1 MALPENPSLN
11 LTKETDIRL
20 NKINILKENGINP
33 YAPKYDVTCT
43 LLEAREK
50 EIGANVRIAGR
61 MTFRRTFG
69 KFMFIQLSDVYA
81 KIQVSLSVNEID
93 LEDFKFFKTY
103 VDIGDYVGIEGEL
116 YVTQTGEITV
126 KTTNFSLLSKAMLP
140 LPEKF
145 HGLTDIEA
153 RYRQRYLDLISNE
166 ETRKVLVGRSKLVS
180 FIRSYL
186 ENNGFIEVE
195 TPILQGAVCGAS
207 AKPFFTK
214 HNALDKMC
222 NLRIAPEVYLKQ
234 VVAGGIPR
242 VFEVAKCFRNEGMD
256 ASHLQEFTQVEWYAS
271 YWNFEDNIKFFS
283 NFIRDLTKHMLGEAK
298 IKIGE
303 NTYNLTNDFKRVN
316 YTETINNILGF
327 NVLDYDTPND
337 LKAKVNS
344 LNIFD
349 KDEIDALKTCGAII
363 DYIYKRKIR
372 PEIVEP
378 TILYNYPA
386 CLVPLARRSDENPKT
401 IEMFQF
407 LINGEELCKAY
418 SELVDPVI
426 QRQTLEEQAKAKA
439 MGDDEAM
446 DVDEDF
452 LLAMEHG
459 MPPMSGLGM
468 GIDRLLVMLYEQP
481 SIRDVVLFP
490 LMK

>member
-33 YAPKYDVTCT
+33 YAPKFEVTCT
-43 LLEAREK
+43 LQEAREM
-50 EIGANVRIAGR
+50 EMGSNVRIAGR

-69 KFMFIQLSDVYA
+69 KFMFIQVSDVYS

-116 YVTQTGEITV
+116 YTTQTGEITI
-126 KTTNFSLLSKAMLP
+126 KTLNFSLLSKAMLP

-153 RYRQRYLDLISNE
+153 RYRQRYLDLITNE

-180 FIRSYL
+180 FIRRYL
-186 ENNGFIEVE
+186 ESNGFIEVE

-207 AKPFFTK
+207 AKPFMTK

-271 YWNFEDNIKFFS
+271 YWDFEDNIKFFS
-283 NFIRDLTKHMLGEAK
+283 NFIRELTKHMLGESK
-298 IKIGE
+298 INIGE
-303 NTYNLTNDFKRVN
+303 TTYDLSNEFKRVN
-316 YTETINNILGF
+316 YTETINSILGF
-327 NVLDYDTPND
+327 DVLAYDNPSD
-337 LKAKVNS
+337 LKEKVNT
-344 LNIFD
+344 LNMFD
-349 KDEIDALKTCGAII
+349 KDEINSLKTCGAII

-386 CLVPLARRSDENPKT
+386 SLVPLARRSDK
-401 IEMFQF
+401 I
-407 LINGEELCKAY
+407 L
-418 SELVDPVI
+418 
-426 QRQTLEEQAKAKA
+426 
-439 MGDDEAM
+439 
-446 DVDEDF
+446 
-452 LLAMEHG
+452 
-459 MPPMSGLGM
+459 
-468 GIDRLLVMLYEQP
+468 RL
-481 SIRDVVLFP
+481 
-490 LMK
+490 

>member
-20 NKINILKENGINP
+20 NKINLLKENNINP
-33 YAPKYDVTCT
+33 YAPKFEVTHT
-43 LLEAREK
+43 LPQAREL
-50 EIGANVRIAGR
+50 EIGQSVRVAGR

-69 KFMFIQLSDVYA
+69 KFMFIQLSDIFA

-93 LEDFKFFKTY
+93 LEKFKFFKTY

-116 YVTQTGEITV
+116 YTTQTGELTI
-126 KTTNFSLLSKAMLP
+126 KALSFELLSKAMLP

-153 RYRQRYLDLISNE
+153 RYRQRYLDLIMNDESK
-166 ETRKVLVGRSKLVS
+166 KVLLGRSRLVS

-186 ENNGFIEVE
+186 EKNDFIEVE

-207 AKPFFTK
+207 AKPFLTK

-234 VVAGGIPR
+234 VVAGGFPR

-271 YWNFEDNIKFFS
+271 YWNFEDNIRFFTQ
-283 NFIRDLTKHMLGEAK
+283 FIRELTTYMLGKAE
-298 IKIGE
+298 IVIGDKVFVLGNE
-303 NTYNLTNDFKRVN
+303 FKRVD
-316 YTETINNILGF
+316 YTKTINEVLGF
-327 NVLDYDTPND
+327 NVLDYDD
-337 LKAKVNS
+337 VEKLKEKVNS
-344 LNIFD
+344 LGMFD
-349 KDEIDALKTCGAII
+349 PDDIDFLKTCGAVI

-372 PEIVEP
+372 PNIIEP
-378 TILYNYPA
+378 TILFNYPA
-386 CLVPLARRSDENPKT
+386 CLVPLARPSDEEPRT

-407 LINGEELCKAY
+407 LINGEEICKAY

-426 QRQTLEEQAKAKA
+426 QRRTLEEQAKAKA
-439 MGDDEAM
+439 MGDEEAM

-468 GIDRLLVMLYEQP
+468 GIDRLLVMLYQQP

-490 LMK
+490 IMK